1 MDGDMYG
8 CIGGR
13 VEKEKEKKKKNQA
26 EEWNHRTLTMDSTT
40 RQDTASKGGDKKE
53 MLKKRGIRRKMG
65 NSER

>member
-1 MDGDMYG
+1 
-8 CIGGR
+8 
-13 VEKEKEKKKKNQA
+13 
-26 EEWNHRTLTMDSTT
+26 MDSTT